1 MNRKEQERAWI
12 EARKLKL
19 VGSVLAASDQE
30 LFVEATF
37 ETHFGGFFRQQDFWK
52 PFEQACCAVFEGK
65 SWNMQRQLMLAFS
78 LPQEVNAK
86 NPRVRANGL
95 NCRAF
100 VPRT

>member
-52 PFEQACCAVFEGK
+52 PFEQACCAIFEGK
-65 SWNMQRQLMLAFS
+65 PWSMQRQLMLASS

-86 NPRVRANGL
+86 DPRVQANGL

-100 VPRT
+100 VPQT